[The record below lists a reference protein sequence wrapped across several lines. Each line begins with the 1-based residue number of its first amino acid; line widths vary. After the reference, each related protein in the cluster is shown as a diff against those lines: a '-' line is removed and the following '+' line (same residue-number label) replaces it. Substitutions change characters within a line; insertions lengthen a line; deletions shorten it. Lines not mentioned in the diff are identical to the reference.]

1 MTLDERLDAYP
12 LLPPDE
18 RAAVERD
25 VEAAPHLAARL
36 ADARA
41 VAATLDAA
49 APGGPVTADD
59 VARRETDRLL
69 GHATPDAE
77 RIDAAVDADPA
88 LAAEAER
95 TRARLAEW
103 AVVAEPPAD
112 QFARLMTAYAQ
123 PPSEPAAEA
132 RPLARAD
139 RAAVDRAAAA
149 PARARRAPALRRFV
163 LAMGVV
169 AVAYVAAFAGSSLT
183 TPERDR
189 VAALAEVGYVV
200 PTVRGGDVAGDQ
212 TARLTAALDA
222 VAGARRTTLG
232 LFPRYDTAALD
243 AAALDLEAL
252 TASADA
258 ASVVSQEARFALGRV
273 RLQQE
278 RDADAARV
286 LGTLVA
292 EGSYRAPEARRILDW
307 IRTR

>member
-36 ADARA
+36 ADARTAAA
-41 VAATLDAA
+41 VLDAA
-49 APGGPVTADD
+49 APHRPVTADD

-69 GHATPDAE
+69 GHATPDAG

-95 TRARLAEW
+95 IRARLAGW
-103 AVVAEPPAD
+103 AAVAEPPAD
-112 QFARLMTAYAQ
+112 HLARLMGAYTE
-123 PPSEPAAEA
+123 SPAGEA
-132 RPLARAD
+132 RSPARAD
-139 RAAVDRAAAA
+139 RTAVDRAAT
-149 PARARRAPALRRFV
+149 PPSRGRPAPALRRLV

-169 AVAYVAAFAGSSLT
+169 VVAYGAAFAGSALT

-189 VAALAEVGYVV
+189 VASLGEVGYAV
-200 PTVRGGDVAGDQ
+200 PTVRGGDAADAQ
-212 TARLTAALDA
+212 TARLSAALDA
-222 VAGARRTTLG
+222 VADARRTTLG
-232 LFPRYDTAALD
+232 LFPRYDAAALD
-243 AAALDLEAL
+243 AAASDLEAL
-252 TASADA
+252 VASADA
-258 ASVVSQEARFALGRV
+258 SSVVSQEARFALGRV

-292 EGSYRAPEARRILDW
+292 EGSYRAPEARRLLDW